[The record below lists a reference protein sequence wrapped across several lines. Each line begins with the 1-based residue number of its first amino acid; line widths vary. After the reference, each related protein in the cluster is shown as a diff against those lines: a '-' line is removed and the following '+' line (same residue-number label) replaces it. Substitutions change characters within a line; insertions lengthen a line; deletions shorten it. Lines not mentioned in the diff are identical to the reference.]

1 MVLIVPLIFELFFDW
16 WNLMKKKIWNR
27 WWNCSCGRNVFVA
40 LDRRCSHDLIWKSY
54 DLSGKIYDALYAYG
68 GCGLCNI

>member
-27 WWNCSCGRNVFVA
+27 CRKMVDYKKEF
-40 LDRRCSHDLIWKSY
+40 L
-54 DLSGKIYDALYAYG
+54 
-68 GCGLCNI
+68 

>member
-27 WWNCSCGRNVFVA
+27 WTIKKSFCRGVINVNGY
-40 LDRRCSHDLIWKSY
+40 DERRI
-54 DLSGKIYDALYAYG
+54 GKRVT
-68 GCGLCNI
+68 

>member
-27 WWNCSCGRNVFVA
+27 CRKMVRYDKIFSIIDIKEENMKKWGEVLPFYKNVQKEGVI
-40 LDRRCSHDLIWKSY
+40 LWK
-54 DLSGKIYDALYAYG
+54 AA
-68 GCGLCNI
+68 